1 MAESLR
7 GGLSL
12 TSSGFGFWSHD
23 IGGFESKST
32 ADVYKRWAAFGLLS
46 THSRL
51 HGSTSYRVP
60 WLYDEEAVDVVR
72 FFTRLKLSL
81 MPYLYT
87 SAAFTSRTG
96 VPMLRS
102 MALEFEDDPACAY
115 LDRQY
120 MLGDSLLAAPIFNEK
135 GQAEY
140 YLPRGRWTN
149 LLTGET
155 AEGGWRKER
164 HDYCSMPLWV
174 RENTILP
181 MGISF
186 ENADYGFEGNV
197 ELRVY
202 ELSGR
207 AEAKVEQ
214 NGRAVLEA
222 EACCEDGNIR
232 LQVKG
237 RGLVRVR
244 FVNRRPEQ
252 ITVGKVR
259 AEGRDTVLEFEA
271 DEQGVRICAGEKNG

>member
-1 MAESLR
+1 MLFRS
-7 GGLSL
+7 
-12 TSSGFGFWSHD
+12 
-23 IGGFESKST
+23 
-32 ADVYKRWAAFGLLS
+32 VYKRWAAFGLLS

-51 HGSTSYRVP
+51 HGNTSYRVP

-155 AEGGWRKER
+155 AEGGWRR
-164 HDYCSMPLWV
+164 CV
-174 RENTILP
+174 
-181 MGISF
+181 
-186 ENADYGFEGNV
+186 
-197 ELRVY
+197 
-202 ELSGR
+202 
-207 AEAKVEQ
+207 
-214 NGRAVLEA
+214 
-222 EACCEDGNIR
+222 
-232 LQVKG
+232 
-237 RGLVRVR
+237 
-244 FVNRRPEQ
+244 
-252 ITVGKVR
+252 
-259 AEGRDTVLEFEA
+259 
-271 DEQGVRICAGEKNG
+271 